1 MPIELQGFDELQSSL
16 EKMGEDL
23 EFGAGVDRALRAGA
37 EPIYRQMKSNASSNP
52 KIITGALNK
61 SIKKSGVRK
70 RKGRKQITI
79 GVHHKEYSAYYSNPV
94 EYGHGGPAPAPP
106 HPFVRPAFDTQQDAA
121 YSAIRSVLQNEIKS
135 K

>member
-1 MPIELQGFDELQSSL
+1 MTALEQEVYEKIVANMDVDTSELQGFDELQSSL

-37 EPIYRQMKSNASSNP
+37 EPIYRQMKANASSNP

-94 EYGHGGPAPAPP
+94 EY
-106 HPFVRPAFDTQQDAA
+106 VRPDRALMKVA
-121 YSAIRSVLQNEIKS
+121 
-135 K
+135 